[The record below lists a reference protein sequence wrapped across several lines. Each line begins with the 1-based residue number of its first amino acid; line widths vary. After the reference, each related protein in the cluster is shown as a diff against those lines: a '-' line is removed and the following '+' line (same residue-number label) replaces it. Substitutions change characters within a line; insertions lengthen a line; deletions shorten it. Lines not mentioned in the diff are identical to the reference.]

1 MLGSNKSNNNKVYFL
16 KVTTKDAEKKNVAPH
31 FAVSEKVGDKWEVT
45 SQVKDVSGNLTGVTI
60 EKKTWEEQEY
70 DVIKLALE
78 DPATQETYVLDLRQN
93 LLARSIF
100 NSFLNLKTFENIEV
114 GLYTKKGEGAY
125 PAVSVKQNGERVSWA
140 YELDQLPKIAKVK
153 VGKKEVVDSTELDE
167 FYIEKLKELAVRVK
181 SGPSAP
187 AESAPAKK
195 APKSKA
201 AAKPAAPEVDLEV
214 SEGAD
219 SELVTDD
226 IPF

>member
-16 KVTTKDAEKKNVAPH
+16 KITTKDKDKKNVAPH

-45 SQVKDVSGNLTGVTI
+45 KEVKDVSGNLTGVTI
-60 EKKTWEEQEY
+60 EKKTWEDQEY

-78 DPATQETYVLDLRQN
+78 DTETQETYVLDLRQN
-93 LLARSIF
+93 LLSRSIF
-100 NSFLNLKTFENIEV
+100 NSFLNLKTFDNIEV

-140 YELDQLPKIAKVK
+140 FELDKLPKIEKVK

-167 FYIEKLKELAVRVK
+167 FYLERLKELAVKVK
-181 SGPSAP
+181 SGANQTSTSEASPKPKAK
-187 AESAPAKK
+187 AKK
-195 APKSKA
+195 PAPIDINTDVEPELA
-201 AAKPAAPEVDLEV
+201 AT
-214 SEGAD
+214 GG
-219 SELVTDD
+219 DD